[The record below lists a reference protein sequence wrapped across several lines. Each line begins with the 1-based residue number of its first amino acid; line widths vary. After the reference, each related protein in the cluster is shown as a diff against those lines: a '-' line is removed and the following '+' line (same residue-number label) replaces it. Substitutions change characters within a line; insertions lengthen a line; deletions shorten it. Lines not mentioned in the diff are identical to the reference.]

1 MVRHLY
7 KKRFYFNF
15 VKARVTFF
23 FPDMKVISV
32 FVSYTYFFF
41 MYIMGRKFI
50 LYDGESIQLNE
61 TVFFSLRIY
70 SILSMFTIFT
80 CIQKE
85 PVFSIY
91 GILISI
97 AFY

>member
-1 MVRHLY
+1 
-7 KKRFYFNF
+7 
-15 VKARVTFF
+15 
-23 FPDMKVISV
+23 
-32 FVSYTYFFF
+32 
-41 MYIMGRKFI
+41 MGRKFI
-50 LYDGESIQLNE
+50 LYDGESIQVNE

-85 PVFSIY
+85 PVFSIH